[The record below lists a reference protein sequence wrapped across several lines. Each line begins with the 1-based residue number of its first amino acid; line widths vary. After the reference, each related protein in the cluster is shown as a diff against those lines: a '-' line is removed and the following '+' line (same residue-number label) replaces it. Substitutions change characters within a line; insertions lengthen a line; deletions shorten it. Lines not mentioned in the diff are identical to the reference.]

1 MNADAAAWIERFRQY
16 LAVERRCSAHTVAAY
31 TRDLRALVSYCERTG
46 LESWVALDGVH
57 LRTFAAKQHA
67 GGLGPRSIQRRLSA
81 VRSFYEF
88 LQREAQALRE
98 REARGLLG
106 REPQAPRQHAGAA
119 ARAGNAPRAIKLT
132 DGEREIMTLRSN
144 PGRDVRAPKAARR
157 LPQTLDADQMARLL
171 DIPAGEPFA
180 TRDRAIMELL
190 YSSGLRLAEIVGLDV
205 RALDLPD
212 RTVRAL
218 GKGEKTRVVPVGRIA
233 LRALEQW
240 LIERASLAKSGEEA
254 LFVGRTGR
262 RLGRRAV
269 ELRVAYWARR
279 QGLSARVYPHLFR
292 HSFASHLLESGAE
305 LRGVQELLG
314 HADIATTQ
322 IYTHLDFQHLAR
334 IYDATHPRARRSKR
348 AAK

>member
-1 MNADAAAWIERFRQY
+1 LTPATLAWIERFRRY
-16 LAVERRCSAHTVAAY
+16 LATERRCSPHTVAAY
-31 TRDLRALVSYCERTG
+31 TRDLRALAAYCQRSG
-46 LESWVALDGVH
+46 LESWAAVDSGH
-57 LRTFAAKQHA
+57 LRSFAARLHA
-67 GGLGPRSIQRRLSA
+67 SGLGPRSIQRRLSA

-88 LQREAQALRE
+88 LQREAHALR
-98 REARGLLG
+98 
-106 REPQAPRQHAGAA
+106 GAA
-119 ARAGNAPRAIKLT
+119 DGG
-132 DGEREIMTLRSN
+132 GEREVARIRSN
-144 PGRDVRAPKAARR
+144 PGQDVRAPKAARR

-171 DIPAGEPFA
+171 EIPAGQPFA

-190 YSSGLRLAEIVGLDV
+190 YSSGLRLAEIVGLDLGS
-205 RALDLPD
+205 LDLPD
-212 RTVRAL
+212 RTVHVL
-218 GKGEKTRVVPVGRIA
+218 GKGSKARVVPVGRVA

-240 LIERASLAKSGEEA
+240 LGERAGLARSGEQA
-254 LFVGRTGR
+254 LFVGRSGR

-279 QGLSARVYPHLFR
+279 QGLSAHVYPHLFR

-334 IYDATHPRARRSKR
+334 IYDATHPRARR
-348 AAK
+348 AKIRVK